1 MSVDVKSLD
10 RERVR
15 RFSESRKEPPWMTDL
30 RVQALAKAEQLPWPK
45 VEKMRIERWPLQVV
59 QPAGLVQE
67 KEPAADASVLYAL
80 TQDMPWLDDAAPNLL
95 VQENGVSRFVRL
107 DEDLK
112 RQGVILTGLDEALRE
127 HEALVREHFM
137 KAVDVEENRFTAL
150 HAGLWDGGV
159 FIYVPRNVEVQV
171 PVQFLYR
178 YTGQGYGGYPH
189 VLVVA
194 DENSSLTVVENS
206 ISDAVASGVHIGVT
220 EVHVK
225 RGARVRYV
233 SVHLF
238 HEAVV
243 DVTYRRAHV
252 ARDGRMEWILGE
264 MNDGHTL
271 AENDSLLRENGASSV
286 SRLIAIGTGKQEC
299 SYRSRNRHI
308 GQHTESEIFSR
319 GVTRDASWLIMDGV
333 TKIDKGARRAD
344 GRQEQKVL
352 MLSERSRGDANP
364 ILYIDEND
372 VQAGHAA
379 GIGQVNPE
387 QLYYL
392 MSRGI
397 SKDEA
402 ERLIIM
408 GFLEPVVTRIPVEG
422 IRQQLLTVIERKLQA

>member
-1 MSVDVKSLD
+1 MSVDIKSLD
-10 RERVR
+10 QERIR
-15 RFSESRKEPPWMTDL
+15 RFSESRKEPQWMTEL
-30 RVQALAKAEQLPWPK
+30 RIQAFEKAAQLPWPK
-45 VEKMRIERWPLQVV
+45 VEKMRIQRWPLQVV
-59 QPAGLVQE
+59 QPSGGIQE
-67 KEPAADASVLYAL
+67 EAFDAAVLAAYK
-80 TQDMPWLDDAAPNLL
+80 QDMPWLDDAAPNLL
-95 VQENGVSRFVRL
+95 VQENGTTRFVRM
-107 DEDLK
+107 DEELK
-112 RQGVILTGLDEALRE
+112 RQGVILSGLTEALQE

-137 KAVDVEENRFTAL
+137 NAADVEENRFTAL
-150 HAGLWDGGV
+150 HAGLWNGGLFV
-159 FIYVPRNVEVQV
+159 YVPRNVEVQL
-171 PVQFLYR
+171 PLQYLSYF
-178 YTGQGYGGYPH
+178 TGQGNGCYPH
-189 VLVVA
+189 VLIVA

-206 ISDAVASGVHIGVT
+206 VSHAAASGVHIGVT

-233 SVHLF
+233 SVHLL
-238 HEAVV
+238 HEGVV
-243 DVTYRRAHV
+243 DVSYRRAHV
-252 ARDGRMEWILGE
+252 DQDGRMEWVLGE

-286 SRLIAIGTGKQEC
+286 SRLIAIGTGKQQ
-299 SYRSRNRHI
+299 SNYQSRNRHI
-308 GQHTESEIFSR
+308 GQHTTSEIFSR

-344 GRQEQKVL
+344 GRQEQKVM
-352 MLSERSRGDANP
+352 MLSEQSRGDANP

-397 SKDEA
+397 SKKEA

-408 GFLEPVVTRIPVEG
+408 GFLEPVVSRIPVEG